1 MGSLTGQT
9 ALVTGASRAA
19 GIGHGIAR
27 MLAGEGAD
35 IFITYYRPYDHVS
48 GLVGDRSEPDRLLT
62 ELRTMGVRAEGAEF
76 DLSDPSAPP
85 ELFKAAEK
93 KVGPISILVN
103 NATFS
108 LNDTIET
115 LTADLLDRHYAVNM
129 RGMAL
134 MCREYVLRYKAAELK
149 SGRIINLSS
158 GQSQGP
164 MVGELAYV
172 ATKGA
177 VEAFTVSLSAEVA
190 QLGITVNAV
199 NPGIT
204 DTGWIPKVLKNKW
217 ENDSPHGRVGMPED
231 AARAIAFIASPE
243 AMWIT
248 GQVIHSTGG
257 VRG

>member
-1 MGSLTGQT
+1 MGTIAGHV
-9 ALVTGASRAA
+9 ALVTGASRTV
-19 GIGHGIAR
+19 GIGHATAR
-27 MLAGEGAD
+27 SLASAGAD
-35 IFITYYRPYDHVS
+35 VFITYYRPYDGVS
-48 GLVGDRSEPDRLLT
+48 GLAGEKNEPDRLVT
-62 ELRTMGVRAEGAEF
+62 ELRGLGVRADGLEF
-76 DLSDPSAPP
+76 DLADPAAP
-85 ELFKAAEK
+85 AAVFETAQAAI
-93 KVGPISILVN
+93 GPVSILVN
-103 NATFS
+103 NATYS

-115 LTADLLDRHYAVNM
+115 LTADLLDKHYAVNL

-134 MCREYVLRYKAAELK
+134 MCREFVLRYKAAALK

-177 VEAFTVSLSAEVA
+177 VEAFTVSLSAEIG

-204 DTGWIPKVLKNKW
+204 DTGWIPPDLKEKW
-217 ENDSPHGRVGMPED
+217 ENSSPHGRVGLPDD
-231 AARAIAFIASPE
+231 AARAIAFLASQE
-243 AMWIT
+243 ANWIT